1 MSLKYEK
8 KDIYS
13 TLSQEELDN
22 ANGYAKSYMNF
33 LDKARTEYLAVEEAI
48 KILESNGFVSLE
60 EKQVLEVGD
69 RVYFINKDKSLYVC
83 VIGKDSIVN
92 GVNIVGAHIDSP
104 RLDIKPMPLIEKSGT
119 ALFKT
124 QFYGGIKKYQ
134 WMSIPLA
141 MYGVIYNKD
150 DEKINISVGENED
163 DPVFTIADLLPH
175 LAKDQMKANANDF
188 IDPEKMS
195 VIVGS
200 LKDKEADDKVAEKV
214 KQNIL
219 KILNNK
225 YGIEE
230 IDFARSEISFVPAF
244 KTKFIGLDRGLI
256 GGYGQDDRVC
266 AYATIRAII
275 DAADELG
282 EDIKKTTIAMI
293 VDKEEIGSIGTT
305 SMSSRAFDM
314 FINKLIEKTN
324 SMGVDKL
331 EVYYNSRVLSADVT
345 AGVSPE
351 YEEVSDIQ
359 NGSIIGCGISVEKYT
374 GSGGK
379 YNASD
384 ANASYMSKI
393 MSLFDRNN
401 VMYQIGTLGKIGK
414 GGGGTIAYILADK
427 GCEVVDCGTPVL
439 AMHSPYEVT
448 SKYDVYMTYL
458 AYKAFFKE

>member
-1 MSLKYEK
+1 MSLKYDK

-13 TLSQEELDN
+13 SISQEEIDN

-33 LDKARTEYLAVEEAI
+33 LDKARTEYLAVEEAVE
-48 KILESNGFVSLE
+48 ILENNGFFSLE
-60 EKQVLEVGD
+60 EKVALEIGD
-69 RVYFINKDKSLYVC
+69 RVYFINKDKSLYVA
-83 VIGKDSIVN
+83 VIGSEELVK

-104 RLDIKPMPLIEKSGT
+104 RLDLKPMPLIEKSGA
-119 ALFKT
+119 ALLKT
-124 QFYGGIKKYQ
+124 QYYGGIKKYQ

-141 MYGVIYNKD
+141 LYGVMYNKNG
-150 DEKINISVGENED
+150 EKIKVAVGENDD

-175 LAKDQMKANANDF
+175 LAKDQMKGNANEF

-195 VIVGS
+195 VLVGS
-200 LKDKEADDKVAEKV
+200 LKDKEADAKESEKV
-214 KQNIL
+214 KANIL
-219 KILNNK
+219 KILNEK
-225 YGIEE
+225 YGVEE
-230 IDFARSEISFVPAF
+230 IDFARSELSFVPAF
-244 KTKFIGLDRGLI
+244 KTKFIGFDRGLI

-275 DAADELG
+275 DAADEL
-282 EDIKKTTIAMI
+282 DNVNKTMIAMI
-293 VDKEEIGSIGTT
+293 VDKEEIGSTGTT
-305 SMSSRAFDM
+305 SMNSRAFDM

-331 EVYYNSRVLSADVT
+331 EVYYNSKVLSADVT

-359 NGSIIGCGISVEKYT
+359 NGSMLGCGISIEKYT

-384 ANASYMSKI
+384 ANASYMSKVMGI
-393 MSLFDRNN
+393 FDRSNI
-401 VMYQIGTLGKIGK
+401 MYQVGTLGKIGK

-448 SKYDVYMTYL
+448 SKFDVYMTYL
-458 AYKAFFKE
+458 AYKAFYKE

>member
-13 TLSQEELDN
+13 SITEEEIFN
-22 ANGYAKSYMNF
+22 ADGYAKSYMEF
-33 LDKARTEYLAVEEAI
+33 LDKVRTEYLAVEEAV
-48 KILESNGFVSLE
+48 KILEMNGFVSLDE
-60 EKQVLEVGD
+60 RPALEIGD
-69 RVYFINKDKSLYVC
+69 RVYFINKNKSLYVA
-83 VIGKDSIVN
+83 VIGSEELVK

-104 RLDIKPMPLIEKSGT
+104 RLDLKPMPLIEKSGA
-119 ALFKT
+119 ALLKT
-124 QFYGGIKKYQ
+124 QYYGGIKKYQ

-141 MYGVIYNKD
+141 MYGVVYNKD
-150 DEKINISVGENED
+150 SEMIKVAIGEED
-163 DPVFTIADLLPH
+163 DGPVFTIADLLPH
-175 LAKDQMKANANDF
+175 LAKDQLKLNANDF

-195 VIVGS
+195 VLVGS
-200 LKDKEADDKVAEKV
+200 IKDRDAESKETEKV
-214 KQNIL
+214 KANIL
-219 KILNNK
+219 KILNEK
-225 YGIEE
+225 YNIEE

-244 KTKFIGLDRGLI
+244 KTKFIGLDKGLI

-275 DAADELG
+275 DAADEAQ
-282 EDIKKTTIAMI
+282 DVSKTMIAMI

-314 FINKLIEKTN
+314 FINKIIEKTN

-331 EVYYNSRVLSADVT
+331 EVFYNSKVLSADVT

-359 NGSIIGCGISVEKYT
+359 NGSMLGCGVSLEKYT

-384 ANASYMSKI
+384 ANASYMSEI
-393 MSLFDRNN
+393 MGLFERNN
-401 VMYQIGTLGKIGK
+401 VMFQVGTLGKIGK

-439 AMHSPYEVT
+439 AMHSPFEVT

-458 AYKAFFKE
+458 AYKAFYKE

>member
-1 MSLKYEK
+1 MSLKYDK

-13 TLSQEELDN
+13 SMSQEELDN

-33 LDKARTEYLAVEEAI
+33 LDKARTEYLAVEEAVE
-48 KILESNGFVSLE
+48 ILENNGFVSLD
-60 EKQVLEVGD
+60 EKFALEIGD
-69 RVYFINKDKSLYVC
+69 RVYFINKDKSLYVA
-83 VIGKDSIVN
+83 VIGSEELVK

-104 RLDIKPMPLIEKSGT
+104 RLDLKPMPLIEKSGA

-124 QFYGGIKKYQ
+124 QYYGGIKKYQ

-141 MYGVIYNKD
+141 LYGVMYNKNG
-150 DEKINISVGENED
+150 EKIKVSVGENED

-175 LAKDQMKANANDF
+175 LAKDQMKGNANEF

-195 VIVGS
+195 VLVGS
-200 LKDKEADDKVAEKV
+200 LKDKEAEAKESEKV
-214 KQNIL
+214 KSNIL
-219 KILNNK
+219 KILNEK
-225 YGIEE
+225 YGVEE
-230 IDFARSEISFVPAF
+230 IDFARSELSFIPAF

-275 DAADELG
+275 DAADEL
-282 EDIKKTTIAMI
+282 DNVNKTMIAMI
-293 VDKEEIGSIGTT
+293 VDKEEIGSTGTT
-305 SMSSRAFDM
+305 SMNSRAFDM

-331 EVYYNSRVLSADVT
+331 EVYYNSKVLSADVT

-359 NGSIIGCGISVEKYT
+359 NGSMLGCGISIEKYT

-384 ANASYMSKI
+384 ANASYMSKVMGI
-393 MSLFDRNN
+393 FDRNSI
-401 VMYQIGTLGKIGK
+401 MYQVGTLGKIGK

-458 AYKAFFKE
+458 AYKAFYKE

>member
-13 TLSQEELDN
+13 SITEEEIFN
-22 ANGYAKSYMNF
+22 ADGYAKSYMEF
-33 LDKARTEYLAVEEAI
+33 LDKARTEYLAVEEAV
-48 KILESNGFVSLE
+48 KILEMNGFVSLDE
-60 EKQVLEVGD
+60 RPALEIGD
-69 RVYFINKDKSLYVC
+69 RVYFINKNKSLYVA
-83 VIGKDSIVN
+83 VIGSEELVK

-104 RLDIKPMPLIEKSGT
+104 RLDLKPMPLIEKSGA
-119 ALFKT
+119 ALLKT
-124 QFYGGIKKYQ
+124 QYYGGIKKYQ

-141 MYGVIYNKD
+141 MYGVVYNKD
-150 DEKINISVGENED
+150 GEMIKVAIGEEDD

-175 LAKDQMKANANDF
+175 LAKDQLKLNANDF

-195 VIVGS
+195 VLVGS
-200 LKDKEADDKVAEKV
+200 IKDRDAESKETEKV
-214 KQNIL
+214 KANIL
-219 KILNNK
+219 KILNEK
-225 YGIEE
+225 YNIEE

-244 KTKFIGLDRGLI
+244 KTKFIGLDKGLI

-275 DAADELG
+275 DAADEAQ
-282 EDIKKTTIAMI
+282 DVSKTMIAMI

-314 FINKLIEKTN
+314 FINKIIEKTN

-331 EVYYNSRVLSADVT
+331 EVFYNSKVLSADVT

-359 NGSIIGCGISVEKYT
+359 NGSMLGCGVSLEKYT

-384 ANASYMSKI
+384 ANASYMSEI
-393 MSLFDRNN
+393 MGLFERNN
-401 VMYQIGTLGKIGK
+401 VMFQVGTLGKIGK

-439 AMHSPYEVT
+439 AMHSPFEVT

-458 AYKAFFKE
+458 AYKAFYKE

>member
-22 ANGYAKSYMNF
+22 ANSYAKSYMNF
-33 LDKARTEYLAVEEAI
+33 LDRARTEYLAVEEAI
-48 KILESNGFVSLE
+48 KILENNGFISLE
-60 EKQVLEVGD
+60 EKQILEVGD
-69 RVYFINKDKSLYVC
+69 RIYFVNKDKSLYVA
-83 VIGKDSIVN
+83 VIGRESIVN
-92 GVNIVGAHIDSP
+92 GINVVGAHIDSP
-104 RLDIKPMPLIEKSGT
+104 RLDLKPMPLIEKSGA
-119 ALFKT
+119 ALLKT
-124 QFYGGIKKYQ
+124 QYYGGIKKYQ

-141 MYGVIYNKD
+141 MYGVMYNKNG
-150 DEKINISVGENED
+150 EKIKISIGENED

-175 LAKDQMKANANDF
+175 LAKDQMKLNANDF

-195 VIVGS
+195 VLVGS
-200 LKDKEADDKVAEKV
+200 LKDKEAEEKVSEKV

-219 KILNNK
+219 KILNEK
-225 YGIEE
+225 YGVEE

-266 AYATIRAII
+266 AYATLRAII

-282 EDIKKTTIAMI
+282 DDIRKTAIAMM
-293 VDKEEIGSIGTT
+293 VDKEERGSIGTT

-331 EVYYNSRVLSADVT
+331 EVYYNSKVLSADVT
-345 AGVSPE
+345 AGISPE

-359 NGSIIGCGISVEKYT
+359 NGSQIGCGISIEKYT

-393 MSLFDRNN
+393 MSLFDNN
-401 VMYQIGTLGKIGK
+401 NIMYQVGTLGKIGK

-439 AMHSPYEVT
+439 AMHSPFEVT

>member
-13 TLSQEELDN
+13 TLSQEEVDN
-22 ANGYAKSYMNF
+22 ANGYAKSYMEF
-33 LDKARTEYLAVEEAI
+33 LDKARTEYLAVEEAV
-48 KILESNGFVSLE
+48 KILENNGFISLD

-69 RVYFINKDKSLYVC
+69 RIYFVNKDKSLYVC
-83 VIGKDSIVN
+83 VIGSEPIVD

-119 ALFKT
+119 ALMKT
-124 QFYGGIKKYQ
+124 QYYGGIKKYQ

-141 MYGVIYNKD
+141 MYGVMYNKEG
-150 DEKINISVGENED
+150 EKIKISVGENAD

-175 LAKDQMKANANDF
+175 LAKDQMKLNANDF

-195 VIVGS
+195 VLVGS
-200 LKDKEADDKVAEKV
+200 LKDKDSDDKVVEKV

-219 KILNNK
+219 KILNEK
-225 YGIEE
+225 YGMEE

-244 KTKFIGLDRGLI
+244 KTRFIGLDRGLI

-275 DAADELG
+275 DAADEMG
-282 EDIKKTTIAMI
+282 ESIKKTTIAMI

-314 FINKLIEKTN
+314 FINKIIEKTN

-331 EVYYNSRVLSADVT
+331 EVYYNSKVLSADVT
-345 AGVSPE
+345 AGIAPE

-359 NGSIIGCGISVEKYT
+359 NGSLIGCGISVEKYT

-384 ANASYMSKI
+384 ANAKYMSQI
-393 MSLFDRNN
+393 MNMFDKNN
-401 VMYQIGTLGKIGK
+401 IMYQVGTLGKIGK

-439 AMHSPYEVT
+439 AMHSPFEVT
-448 SKYDVYMTYL
+448 SKFDVYMTYL

>member
-22 ANGYAKSYMNF
+22 ANGYAKSYMTF

-48 KILESNGFVSLE
+48 NILENNGFISLD
-60 EKQVLEVGD
+60 EKQVLEPGD
-69 RVYFINKDKSLYVC
+69 RVYFVNKDKSLYIC
-83 VIGKDSIVN
+83 VIGNENIVN
-92 GVNIVGAHIDSP
+92 GLNIVGAHIDSP
-104 RLDIKPMPLIEKSGT
+104 RLDTKPMPLIEKSGT

-124 QFYGGIKKYQ
+124 QYYGGIKKYQ

-141 MYGVIYNKD
+141 MYGVIYNKEG
-150 DEKINISVGENED
+150 EKIKISVGENND

-195 VIVGS
+195 VLVGS
-200 LKDKEADDKVAEKV
+200 LKDKDADDKVTEKV
-214 KQNIL
+214 KHNIL
-219 KILNNK
+219 KILNAK

-230 IDFARSEISFVPAF
+230 IDFARSEICFVPAF
-244 KTKFIGLDRGLI
+244 KTKFIGFDRGLI

-282 EDIKKTTIAMI
+282 DTIKKTLVAMI

-314 FINKLIEKTN
+314 FVNKLIEKTN

-331 EVYYNSRVLSADVT
+331 EVYYNSKVLSADVT
-345 AGVSPE
+345 AGISPE
-351 YEEVSDIQ
+351 YEDVSDIQ
-359 NGSIIGCGISVEKYT
+359 NGSTLGCGVSIEKYT

-384 ANASYMSKI
+384 ANASYMSEV
-393 MSLFDRNN
+393 MSMFDRNN

-458 AYKAFFKE
+458 AYKAFYKE

>member
-13 TLSQEELDN
+13 VMSQEELDN
-22 ANGYAKSYMNF
+22 ANIYAKSYMNF
-33 LDKARTEYLAVEEAI
+33 LDKARTEYLAVEEAVE
-48 KILESNGFVSLE
+48 ILENNGFISLE
-60 EKQVLEVGD
+60 EKTKLEVGD
-69 RVYFINKDKSLYVC
+69 RVYFINKNKSLYVA
-83 VIGKDSIVN
+83 VIGREELVN
-92 GVNIVGAHIDSP
+92 GVKIVGAHIDSP
-104 RLDIKPMPLIEKSGT
+104 RLDLKPMPLIEKSGA

-141 MYGVIYNKD
+141 MYGVMYKKD
-150 DEKINISVGENED
+150 GEKVKVAIGENDD

-195 VIVGS
+195 VLVGS
-200 LKDKEADDKVAEKV
+200 LKDKEAEDSVTEKV
-214 KQNIL
+214 KMNVL
-219 KILNNK
+219 KILNSK
-225 YGIEE
+225 YGVEE
-230 IDFARSEISFVPAF
+230 IDFARSELSFVPAF
-244 KTKFIGLDRGLI
+244 KTKFIGIDRGLI

-275 DAADELG
+275 DAADEMG
-282 EDIKKTTIAMI
+282 DSQAKTTIAMI

-324 SMGVDKL
+324 SMGTDKL
-331 EVYYNSRVLSADVT
+331 EVYYNSKVLSADVT

-351 YEEVSDIQ
+351 YEDVSDIQ
-359 NGSIIGCGISVEKYT
+359 NGSMLGCGISIEKYT

-384 ANASYMSKI
+384 ANASYMSEV
-393 MSLFDRNN
+393 MSIFDRNN
-401 VMYQIGTLGKIGK
+401 IFYQVGTLGKIGK

-439 AMHSPYEVT
+439 AMHSPFEVT

-458 AYKAFFKE
+458 TYKAFYKD

>member
-1 MSLKYEK
+1 MSYNYEK

-13 TLSQEELDN
+13 NYSQEELDN
-22 ANGYAKSYMNF
+22 TNSYSKSYMNF
-33 LDKARTEYLAVEEAI
+33 LDKARTERLAVEEAI
-48 KILESNGFVSLE
+48 EILENNGFISLE
-60 EKQVLEVGD
+60 ERNVLEPGD
-69 RVYFINKDKSLYVC
+69 RVYFINKEKSLYVA
-83 VIGKDSIVN
+83 VIGSKDLVS

-104 RLDIKPMPLIEKSGT
+104 RLDLKPMPLIEKSGT

-124 QFYGGIKKYQ
+124 QYYGGIKKYQ

-141 MYGVIYNKD
+141 LYGVMYNKEG
-150 DEKINISVGENED
+150 EKIKVAVGEEDD

-175 LAKDQMKANANDF
+175 LANDQMKLKANDF

-200 LKDKEADDKVAEKV
+200 LKSKEGESKEAEKV

-219 KILNNK
+219 NILHEK
-225 YGIEE
+225 YGVEE
-230 IDFARSEISFVPAF
+230 IDFARSELSFVPAF
-244 KTKFIGLDRGLI
+244 KTKFIGFDRGLI

-275 DAADELG
+275 DAADEM
-282 EDIKKTTIAMI
+282 ENVEKTMIAMI
-293 VDKEEIGSIGTT
+293 VDKEEIGSFGTT

-314 FINKLIEKTN
+314 FVNKLIEKTGN
-324 SMGVDKL
+324 MGVDKL
-331 EVYYNSRVLSADVT
+331 EVYFNSKVLSADVT
-345 AGVSPE
+345 AGISPE

-359 NGSIIGCGISVEKYT
+359 NGSTLGCGISLEKYT

-384 ANASYMSKI
+384 ANASYMSDVMGI
-393 MSLFDRNN
+393 FDRNN
-401 VMYQIGTLGKIGK
+401 ISYQVGTLGKIGK

-439 AMHSPYEVT
+439 AMHSPFEVT
-448 SKYDVYMTYL
+448 SKFDVYMTYL
-458 AYKAFFKE
+458 AYKTFYKG

>member
-13 TLSQEELDN
+13 TFSQEELDN

-33 LDKARTEYLAVEEAI
+33 LDKARTEYLAVEEAVQ
-48 KILESNGFVSLE
+48 ILEGNGFISLD
-60 EKQVLEVGD
+60 EKQALEPGD
-69 RVYFINKDKSLYVC
+69 RIYFINKDKSLYVS
-83 VIGKDSIVN
+83 VIGKEDIVN

-104 RLDIKPMPLIEKSGT
+104 RLDLKPMPLIEKSGA
-119 ALFKT
+119 ALLKT
-124 QFYGGIKKYQ
+124 QYYGGIKKYQ

-141 MYGVIYNKD
+141 MYGVMYNKEG
-150 DEKINISVGENED
+150 EKIKIAIGENED
-163 DPVFTIADLLPH
+163 DPIFTIADLLPH
-175 LAKDQMKANANDF
+175 LAKDQMKGNANDF

-195 VIVGS
+195 VLVGS
-200 LKDKEADDKVAEKV
+200 LKDKEAEENEKEKV

-219 KILNNK
+219 KILNSK

-230 IDFARSEISFVPAF
+230 VDFARSEICFVPAF
-244 KTKFIGLDRGLI
+244 KTKFIGFDRGLI

-275 DAADELG
+275 DAADEQG
-282 EDIKKTTIAMI
+282 ENLSKTAIAMI
-293 VDKEEIGSIGTT
+293 VDKEEIGSTGST

-314 FINKLIEKTN
+314 FINKIIEKTN
-324 SMGVDKL
+324 NMGVDKL
-331 EVYYNSRVLSADVT
+331 EVYYNTKVLSADVT

-359 NGSIIGCGISVEKYT
+359 NGSMLGCGISVEKYT

-384 ANASYMSKI
+384 ANASYMSKV
-393 MSLFDRNN
+393 MSIFDRNN
-401 VMYQIGTLGKIGK
+401 IMYQVGTLGKIGK

-458 AYKAFFKE
+458 AYKAFYKE

>member
-13 TLSQEELDN
+13 KLSQEELDN
-22 ANGYAKSYMNF
+22 ANSYAKSYMNF
-33 LDKARTEYLAVEEAI
+33 LDRARTEYLAVEEAI
-48 KILESNGFVSLE
+48 KILENNGFISLE
-60 EKQVLEVGD
+60 EKQILEVGD
-69 RVYFINKDKSLYVC
+69 RIYFINKDKSLYVA
-83 VIGKDSIVN
+83 VIGRESIVN
-92 GVNIVGAHIDSP
+92 GINVVGAHIDSP
-104 RLDIKPMPLIEKSGT
+104 RLDLKPMPLIEKSGA
-119 ALFKT
+119 ALLKT
-124 QFYGGIKKYQ
+124 QYYGGIKKYQ

-141 MYGVIYNKD
+141 MYGVMYNKNG
-150 DEKINISVGENED
+150 EKIKISIGENED

-175 LAKDQMKANANDF
+175 LAKDQMKLNANDF

-195 VIVGS
+195 VLVGS
-200 LKDKEADDKVAEKV
+200 LKDKEAEEKVSEKV

-219 KILNNK
+219 KILNEK
-225 YGIEE
+225 YGVEE

-266 AYATIRAII
+266 AYATLRAII

-282 EDIKKTTIAMI
+282 DDIRKTAIAMI

-331 EVYYNSRVLSADVT
+331 EVYYNSKVLSADVT
-345 AGVSPE
+345 AGISPE

-359 NGSIIGCGISVEKYT
+359 NGSQIGCGISIEKYT

-393 MSLFDRNN
+393 MSLFDNN
-401 VMYQIGTLGKIGK
+401 NIMYQVGTLGKIGK

-439 AMHSPYEVT
+439 AMHSPFEVT

>member
-1 MSLKYEK
+1 MSLKYDK

-13 TLSQEELDN
+13 SMSQEEIDN
-22 ANGYAKSYMNF
+22 VNGYSKSYMNF
-33 LDKARTEYLAVEEAI
+33 LDKARTEYLAVEEAVE
-48 KILESNGFVSLE
+48 ILENNGFVSLD
-60 EKQVLEVGD
+60 EKVALEIGD
-69 RVYFINKDKSLYVC
+69 RVYFINKDKSLYVA
-83 VIGKDSIVN
+83 VIGSEELVN

-104 RLDIKPMPLIEKSGT
+104 RLDLKPMPLIEKSGA
-119 ALFKT
+119 ALLKT
-124 QFYGGIKKYQ
+124 QYYGGIKKYQ

-141 MYGVIYNKD
+141 LYGLMYNKNG
-150 DEKINISVGENED
+150 EKIKVAVGENED

-175 LAKDQMKANANDF
+175 LAKEQMKGNANEF

-195 VIVGS
+195 VLVGS
-200 LKDKEADDKVAEKV
+200 LKDKEADAKESEKV
-214 KQNIL
+214 KANIL
-219 KILNNK
+219 KILNEK

-230 IDFARSEISFVPAF
+230 IDFARSELSFVPAF
-244 KTKFIGLDRGLI
+244 KTKFIGFDRGLI

-275 DAADELG
+275 DAADEL
-282 EDIKKTTIAMI
+282 DNVNKTMIAMI
-293 VDKEEIGSIGTT
+293 VDKEEIGSTGTT
-305 SMSSRAFDM
+305 SMNSRAFDM

-331 EVYYNSRVLSADVT
+331 EVYYNSKVLSADVT

-359 NGSIIGCGISVEKYT
+359 NGSMLGCGISIEKYT

-384 ANASYMSKI
+384 ANASYMSKVMGI
-393 MSLFDRNN
+393 FDRNN
-401 VMYQIGTLGKIGK
+401 IMYQVGTLGKIGK

-448 SKYDVYMTYL
+448 SKFDVYMTYL
-458 AYKAFFKE
+458 AYKAFYKE

>member
-1 MSLKYEK
+1 MSLKYDK

-13 TLSQEELDN
+13 SMSQEELDN

-33 LDKARTEYLAVEEAI
+33 LDKARTEYLAVEEAVE
-48 KILESNGFVSLE
+48 ILENNGFVSLD
-60 EKQVLEVGD
+60 EKVALEIGD
-69 RVYFINKDKSLYVC
+69 RVYFINKDKSLYVA
-83 VIGKDSIVN
+83 VIGSEELVK

-104 RLDIKPMPLIEKSGT
+104 RLDLKPMPLIEKSGA
-119 ALFKT
+119 ALLKT
-124 QFYGGIKKYQ
+124 QYYGGIKKYQ

-141 MYGVIYNKD
+141 LYGVMYNKNG
-150 DEKINISVGENED
+150 EKIKVAIGENDD

-175 LAKDQMKANANDF
+175 LAKDQMKGNANEF

-195 VIVGS
+195 VLVGS
-200 LKDKEADDKVAEKV
+200 LKDKEAEAKESEKV
-214 KQNIL
+214 KSNIL
-219 KILNNK
+219 KILNEK
-225 YGIEE
+225 YDVEE
-230 IDFARSEISFVPAF
+230 IDFARSELSFVPAF
-244 KTKFIGLDRGLI
+244 KTKFIGFDRGLI

-275 DAADELG
+275 DAADEL
-282 EDIKKTTIAMI
+282 DNVNKTMIAMI
-293 VDKEEIGSIGTT
+293 VDKEEIGSTGTT
-305 SMSSRAFDM
+305 SMNSRAFDM

-331 EVYYNSRVLSADVT
+331 EVYYNSKVLSADVT

-359 NGSIIGCGISVEKYT
+359 NGSMLGCGISIEKYT

-384 ANASYMSKI
+384 ANASYMSKVMGI
-393 MSLFDRNN
+393 FDRNSI
-401 VMYQIGTLGKIGK
+401 MYQVGTLGKIGK

-458 AYKAFFKE
+458 AYKAFYKE

>member
-13 TLSQEELDN
+13 NFDEANVEN
-22 ANGYAKSYMNF
+22 AMSYAKSYMNF
-33 LDKARTEYLAVEEAI
+33 LDKARTERLAVEEAVN
-48 KILESNGFVSLE
+48 ILENNGFISLQ
-60 EKQVLEVGD
+60 EKDNLEVGD
-69 RVYFINKDKSLYVC
+69 RVYFINKEKSLYIA
-83 VIGKDSIVN
+83 VIGSEELVK

-104 RLDIKPMPLIEKSGT
+104 RLDLKPMPLIEKSGA

-141 MYGVIYNKD
+141 MYGVIYNKEG
-150 DEKINISVGENED
+150 EKIKIAIGENED

-175 LAKDQMKANANDF
+175 LAKDQMKLNANDF

-195 VIVGS
+195 VLVGS
-200 LKDKEADDKVAEKV
+200 LKDKEAEEKEKETV
-214 KQNIL
+214 KSNIL
-219 KILNNK
+219 KILNQK

-230 IDFARSEISFVPAF
+230 IDFARSELSLVPAF
-244 KTKFIGLDRGLI
+244 KTKFVGLDKGLI

-275 DAADELG
+275 DAADEKQI
-282 EDIKKTTIAMI
+282 DKTMIAMI

-314 FINKLIEKTN
+314 FVNKLIEKTN

-345 AGVSPE
+345 AGISPE

-359 NGSIIGCGISVEKYT
+359 NGSEIGCGISIEKYT

-379 YNASD
+379 YDASD
-384 ANASYMSKI
+384 ANASYMSDI
-393 MSLFDRNN
+393 MGVFDRGN
-401 VMYQIGTLGKIGK
+401 VAYQVGTLGKIGK
-414 GGGGTIAYILADK
+414 GGGGTIAYTLANK
-427 GCEVVDCGTPVL
+427 GCEVVDCGTPIL
-439 AMHSPYEVT
+439 AMHSPFEISST
-448 SKYDVYMTYL
+448 FDVYMTYL
-458 AYKAFFKE
+458 AYKTFYKD

>member
-1 MSLKYEK
+1 MSLKYDK

-13 TLSQEELDN
+13 SMSQEEIDN
-22 ANGYAKSYMNF
+22 ANGYSKSYMNF
-33 LDKARTEYLAVEEAI
+33 LDKARTEYLAVEEAVE
-48 KILESNGFVSLE
+48 ILENNGFVSLD
-60 EKQVLEVGD
+60 EKVALEIGD
-69 RVYFINKDKSLYVC
+69 RVYFINKDKSLYVA
-83 VIGKDSIVN
+83 VIGSEELVK

-104 RLDIKPMPLIEKSGT
+104 RLDLKPMPLIEKSGA
-119 ALFKT
+119 ALLKT
-124 QFYGGIKKYQ
+124 QYYGGIKKYQ

-141 MYGVIYNKD
+141 LYGVMYNKNG
-150 DEKINISVGENED
+150 EKIKVAVGENED

-175 LAKDQMKANANDF
+175 LAKEQMKGNANEF

-195 VIVGS
+195 VLVGS
-200 LKDKEADDKVAEKV
+200 LKDKEADAKESEKV
-214 KQNIL
+214 KANIL
-219 KILNNK
+219 KILNEK

-230 IDFARSEISFVPAF
+230 IDFARSELSFVPAF
-244 KTKFIGLDRGLI
+244 KTKFIGFDRGLI

-275 DAADELG
+275 DAADEL
-282 EDIKKTTIAMI
+282 DNVNKTMIAMI
-293 VDKEEIGSIGTT
+293 VDKEEIGSTGTT
-305 SMSSRAFDM
+305 SMNSRAFDM

-331 EVYYNSRVLSADVT
+331 EVYYNSKVLSADVT

-359 NGSIIGCGISVEKYT
+359 NGSMLGCGISIEKYT

-384 ANASYMSKI
+384 ANASYMSKVMGI
-393 MSLFDRNN
+393 FDRNN
-401 VMYQIGTLGKIGK
+401 IMYQVGTLGKIGK

-448 SKYDVYMTYL
+448 SKFDVYMTYL
-458 AYKAFFKE
+458 AYKAFYKE

>member
-13 TLSQEELDN
+13 SITEEEIFN
-22 ANGYAKSYMNF
+22 ADGYAKSYMEF
-33 LDKARTEYLAVEEAI
+33 LDKARTEYLAVEEAV
-48 KILESNGFVSLE
+48 KILEMNGFVSLDE
-60 EKQVLEVGD
+60 RPALEIGD
-69 RVYFINKDKSLYVC
+69 RVYFINKNKSLYVA
-83 VIGKDSIVN
+83 VIGSEELVK

-104 RLDIKPMPLIEKSGT
+104 RLDLKPMPLIEKSGA
-119 ALFKT
+119 ALLKT
-124 QFYGGIKKYQ
+124 QYYGGIKKYQ

-141 MYGVIYNKD
+141 MYGVVYNK
-150 DEKINISVGENED
+150 NGEMIKVAIGEEDD

-175 LAKDQMKANANDF
+175 LAKDQLKLNANDF

-195 VIVGS
+195 VLVGS
-200 LKDKEADDKVAEKV
+200 IKDRDAESKETEKV
-214 KQNIL
+214 KANIL
-219 KILNNK
+219 KILNEK
-225 YGIEE
+225 YNIEE

-244 KTKFIGLDRGLI
+244 KTKFIGLDKGLI

-275 DAADELG
+275 DAADEAQ
-282 EDIKKTTIAMI
+282 DVSKTMIAMI

-314 FINKLIEKTN
+314 FINKIIEKTN
-324 SMGVDKL
+324 SMGIDKL
-331 EVYYNSRVLSADVT
+331 EVFYNSKVLSADVT

-359 NGSIIGCGISVEKYT
+359 NGSMLGCGVSLEKYT

-384 ANASYMSKI
+384 ANASYMSEI
-393 MSLFDRNN
+393 MGLFERNN
-401 VMYQIGTLGKIGK
+401 VMFQVGTLGKIGK

-439 AMHSPYEVT
+439 AMHSPFEVT

-458 AYKAFFKE
+458 AYKAFYKE

>member
-1 MSLKYEK
+1 MSLKYDK

-13 TLSQEELDN
+13 SMSQEELDN

-33 LDKARTEYLAVEEAI
+33 LDKARTEYLAVEEAVE
-48 KILESNGFVSLE
+48 ILENNGFVSLD
-60 EKQVLEVGD
+60 EKVALEIGD
-69 RVYFINKDKSLYVC
+69 RVYFINKDKSLYVA
-83 VIGKDSIVN
+83 VIGSEELVK

-104 RLDIKPMPLIEKSGT
+104 RLDLKPMPLIEKSGA
-119 ALFKT
+119 ALLKT
-124 QFYGGIKKYQ
+124 QYYGGIKKYQ

-141 MYGVIYNKD
+141 LYGVMYNKNG
-150 DEKINISVGENED
+150 EKIKVSVGENED

-175 LAKDQMKANANDF
+175 LAKDQMKGNANEF

-195 VIVGS
+195 VLVGS
-200 LKDKEADDKVAEKV
+200 LKDKEAEAKESEKV
-214 KQNIL
+214 KSNIL
-219 KILNNK
+219 KILNEK
-225 YGIEE
+225 YGVEE
-230 IDFARSEISFVPAF
+230 IDFARSELSFVPAF
-244 KTKFIGLDRGLI
+244 KTKFIGFDRGLI

-275 DAADELG
+275 DAADEL
-282 EDIKKTTIAMI
+282 DNVNKTMIAMI
-293 VDKEEIGSIGTT
+293 VDKEEIGSTGTT
-305 SMSSRAFDM
+305 SMNSRAFDM

-331 EVYYNSRVLSADVT
+331 EVYYNSKVLSADVT

-359 NGSIIGCGISVEKYT
+359 NGSMLGCGISIEKYT

-384 ANASYMSKI
+384 ANASYMSKVMGI
-393 MSLFDRNN
+393 FDRNSI
-401 VMYQIGTLGKIGK
+401 MYQVGTLGKIGK

-458 AYKAFFKE
+458 AYKAFYKE

>member
-22 ANGYAKSYMNF
+22 ANSYAKSYMNF
-33 LDKARTEYLAVEEAI
+33 LDRARTEYLAVEEAI
-48 KILESNGFVSLE
+48 KILENNGFISLE
-60 EKQVLEVGD
+60 EKQILEVGD
-69 RVYFINKDKSLYVC
+69 RIYFVNKDKSLYVA
-83 VIGKDSIVN
+83 VIGRESIVN
-92 GVNIVGAHIDSP
+92 GINVVGAHIDSP
-104 RLDIKPMPLIEKSGT
+104 RLDLKPMPLIEKSGA
-119 ALFKT
+119 ALLKT
-124 QFYGGIKKYQ
+124 QYYGGIKKYQ

-141 MYGVIYNKD
+141 MYGVMYNKNG
-150 DEKINISVGENED
+150 EKIKISIGENED

-175 LAKDQMKANANDF
+175 LAKDQMKLNANDF

-195 VIVGS
+195 VLVGS
-200 LKDKEADDKVAEKV
+200 LKDKEAEEKVSEKV

-219 KILNNK
+219 KILNEK
-225 YGIEE
+225 YGVEE

-266 AYATIRAII
+266 AYATLRAII

-282 EDIKKTTIAMI
+282 DDIRKTAIAMI

-331 EVYYNSRVLSADVT
+331 EVYYNSKVLSADVT
-345 AGVSPE
+345 AGISPE

-359 NGSIIGCGISVEKYT
+359 NGSQIGCGISIEKYT

-393 MSLFDRNN
+393 MSLFDNN
-401 VMYQIGTLGKIGK
+401 NIMYQVGTLGKIGK

-439 AMHSPYEVT
+439 AMHSPFEVT

>member
-1 MSLKYEK
+1 MSIKYEK

-13 TLSQEELDN
+13 KFTQEELDN
-22 ANGYAKSYMNF
+22 ANLYAKSYMDF
-33 LDKARTEYLAVEEAI
+33 LDKSRTEYLAVEKAVE
-48 KILESNGFVSLE
+48 ILENNGFISLD
-60 EKQVLEVGD
+60 EKEVLLPGD
-69 RVYFINKDKSLYVC
+69 RVYFINKNKSLYIA
-83 VIGKDSIVN
+83 VIGNEKIVK
-92 GVNIVGAHIDSP
+92 GVDIVGAHIDSP

-119 ALFKT
+119 ALMKT
-124 QFYGGIKKYQ
+124 QYYGGIKKYQ
-134 WMSIPLA
+134 WLSIPLA
-141 MYGVIYNKD
+141 MYGVVYNKNG
-150 DEKINISVGENED
+150 EKIKISIGENED

-200 LKDKEADDKVAEKV
+200 LKEKDTDEAEKI

-219 KILNNK
+219 KIFNEK

-275 DAADELG
+275 DAADEMG
-282 EDIKKTTIAMI
+282 ESIGRTNIAMI

-314 FINKLIEKTN
+314 FINKIIENTN
-324 SMGVDKL
+324 SLGVDKL

-345 AGVSPE
+345 AGVNPE
-351 YEEVSDIQ
+351 YEDLSDIQ
-359 NGSIIGCGISVEKYT
+359 NGSIIGCGISIEKYT

-384 ANASYMSKI
+384 ANASYMSQI
-393 MSLFDRNN
+393 MSLFENN
-401 VMYQIGTLGKIGK
+401 NITFQVGTLGKIGK

-439 AMHSPYEVT
+439 AMHSPFELT
-448 SKYDVYMTYL
+448 SKYDDYMTYL
-458 AYKAFFKE
+458 AYKAFFKD

>member
-1 MSLKYEK
+1 MSLKYDK

-13 TLSQEELDN
+13 SMSQEELDN
-22 ANGYAKSYMNF
+22 TNGYAKSYMSF
-33 LDKARTEYLAVEEAI
+33 LDKARTEYLAVEEAVE
-48 KILESNGFVSLE
+48 ILENNGFVSLD
-60 EKQVLEVGD
+60 EKVALEIGD
-69 RVYFINKDKSLYVC
+69 RVYFINKDKSLYVA
-83 VIGKDSIVN
+83 VIGSEELVK

-104 RLDIKPMPLIEKSGT
+104 RLDLKPMPLIEKSGA

-124 QFYGGIKKYQ
+124 QYYGGIKKYQ

-141 MYGVIYNKD
+141 LYGVMYNKNG
-150 DEKINISVGENED
+150 EKIKVAIGENDD

-175 LAKDQMKANANDF
+175 LAKDQMKGNANDF

-195 VIVGS
+195 VLVGS
-200 LKDKEADDKVAEKV
+200 LKDKEADAKESEKV
-214 KQNIL
+214 KSNIL
-219 KILNNK
+219 KILNEK

-230 IDFARSEISFVPAF
+230 IDFARSELSFVPAF

-275 DAADELG
+275 DAADEL
-282 EDIKKTTIAMI
+282 DNVNKTMIAMI
-293 VDKEEIGSIGTT
+293 VDKEEIGSTGTT
-305 SMSSRAFDM
+305 SMNSRAFDM

-331 EVYYNSRVLSADVT
+331 EVYYNSKVLSADVT

-359 NGSIIGCGISVEKYT
+359 NGSMLGCGISIEKYT

-384 ANASYMSKI
+384 ANASYMSKVMGI
-393 MSLFDRNN
+393 FDRNN
-401 VMYQIGTLGKIGK
+401 IMYQVGTLGKIGK

-458 AYKAFFKE
+458 AYKAFYKE